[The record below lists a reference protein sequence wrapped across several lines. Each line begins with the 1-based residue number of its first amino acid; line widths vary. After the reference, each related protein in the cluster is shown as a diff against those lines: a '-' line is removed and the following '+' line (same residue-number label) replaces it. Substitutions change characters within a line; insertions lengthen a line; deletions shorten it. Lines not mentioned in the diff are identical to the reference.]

1 MSTYYIQVEFRAIYI
16 DYLTDP
22 CSNPF
27 DRGGS
32 EACIC

>member
-1 MSTYYIQVEFRAIYI
+1 MSTYYTQVEFRVIYI

-22 CSNPF
+22 SSNPF
-27 DRGGS
+27 DRRGS